1 MFKTSEKVFNP
12 AHYLTLKHMELISS
26 HIVPGDSLLDVGT
39 GTGILALTGLQC
51 GASKV
56 TATDIS
62 EDAIEL
68 AKQNIVSNHAE
79 ISVVNTHL
87 NWNIEGVYN
96 IISANLE
103 PTQASEFTQ
112 YAMNNMNADSILFL
126 SWFVEFPEEDITRFY
141 QIMDHI
147 DFGKPFSIYVLK
159 LK

>member
-1 MFKTSEKVFNP
+1 MFKTSDKVFNP
-12 AHYLTLKHMELISS
+12 AHYLTLKHMELISR
-26 HIVPGDSLLDVGT
+26 HLVPGDSLLDVGT

-62 EDAIEL
+62 DDALNL
-68 AKQNIVSNHAE
+68 ARENIVSNHAE
-79 ISVVNTHL
+79 IDIVNTHL

-103 PTQASEFTQ
+103 PTEACEFTQ
-112 YAMNNMNADSILFL
+112 YAINNMDHNSVLFL
-126 SWFVEFPEEDITRFY
+126 SWCNDIPIDYIIRYY

-147 DFGKPFSIYVLK
+147 DFGKKFDIYVLK